1 MVDSTIIRCL
11 KCGIRENG
19 NMLKLLVSV
28 EGISCLVIIAA
39 IIAGG
44 INEFIY
50 FRSTCKT
57 TIKGYED
64 ISKGEW

>member
-1 MVDSTIIRCL
+1 MIKCL
-11 KCGIRENG
+11 KCGIKENG
-19 NMLKLLVSV
+19 DMLKFLGSV
-28 EGISCLVIIAA
+28 EGLACIVIIAA

-64 ISKGEW
+64 IYKGEW